1 MAKSARYTVTTRKRN
16 SCERLAMP
24 FSSTETSARV
34 LPSCFDPVRCA
45 LHCCEPSKRRAPPI
59 VNGWQCRAES
69 ADRNC
74 LVVWRQRSRTQNRQR
89 SNLRPAPTNRG
100 ASNPAARHLCARHA
114 SRKRPLRGGADRR
127 SRTIRSRAPHR
138 FVRNRCAKAGNETG
152 RARPVSHNCRP
163 VMSERSENQ
172 ADRTCIALLVMR
184 ARPQTWRSH

>member
-1 MAKSARYTVTTRKRN
+1 MAKSARYAATTRKRN
-16 SCERLAMP
+16 SCEHLAMP
-24 FSSTETSARV
+24 LSSIETSAQV
-34 LPSCFDPVRCA
+34 FPSCFDPVRWA
-45 LHCCEPSKRRAPPI
+45 LHCCKPGKRRAPRI
-59 VNGWQCRAES
+59 VSCRQCRAES

-74 LVVWRQRSRTQNRQR
+74 LVVWCQRSRTQNGQR
-89 SNLRPAPTNRG
+89 INLRPAPTNRG

-114 SRKRPLRGGADRR
+114 SRKRPLRGGAYHR

-152 RARPVSHNCRP
+152 RARPGSPNCRP

-172 ADRTCIALLVMR
+172 AVRTCITLLVMR